1 LDQIYLDAL
10 TLLVE
15 SGRCTKEELE
25 ELTEREAELVAIE
38 VLNWVETQGQD
49 SLVLKSIDDADRDF
63 EVPDVIQLVE
73 DPYYLGHD
81 LWFPIDD
88 VGKPLPG
95 EEKQLYNYWLG
106 KLEELYIKRPNYYH
120 EILVTGAI
128 GTGKTTFMNIVDI
141 MDYTNILSLKEPQRY
156 YGLMPTTD
164 ILFAFFNITKD
175 LAQDVGFAQFNSMLN
190 NSPFFKEHM
199 TLNRRRKEGFQLESP
214 KRIVFGIGSRFTHS
228 LGQAVFNA
236 QIDEANFGI
245 TTVEGKRDVQK
256 SQVVDNY
263 TNLLRRQESRFMRMG
278 KIPGHFKIGSS
289 KQTEADF
296 LEEHIE
302 KSKTRPNT
310 MVIDVTQ
317 YEAKAC
323 RKELYSGMKF
333 NVLLGDISRDPRLI
347 EQGEEIDDALK
358 GSIID
363 VPIEHKS
370 AFEDN
375 IVEALRDIAG
385 KAARPRSAFI
395 LNQQAVRDC
404 ISKSNR
410 PSPWKYNN
418 RADQVPNT
426 IHIDFYDDSDQIAN
440 YLIKEKVFWWNK
452 GTQLPYPYRPR
463 FLAIDTG
470 YVEDAA
476 GIAMCCKAGVR
487 VEKRNDPE
495 TGKEKVYF
503 IQQYYPDFYIRI
515 KGVKEEEF
523 PLYKLTEFVKFLKK
537 EWAINIKAMSTDG
550 HQSKQLRQ
558 DVKRVFP
565 SMDVELQS
573 VDKDDEAFVVMRN
586 VFYTRAFVGLYHD
599 QNMLV
604 ELFDLI
610 HKRAKRTTQTKIIK
624 MLVDHP
630 VIASDKFKGRKDV
643 CDALAGA
650 CNLCSKGDT
659 GISREEVEE
668 SKKEFENVK
677 WDELERKAAEDI
689 EKVMADVDAMNLDD
703 LFKDAGGKQVAGPQI
718 GPTLPPEF
726 RK

>member
-1 LDQIYLDAL
+1 
-10 TLLVE
+10 
-15 SGRCTKEELE
+15 
-25 ELTEREAELVAIE
+25 
-38 VLNWVETQGQD
+38 
-49 SLVLKSIDDADRDF
+49 
-63 EVPDVIQLVE
+63 
-73 DPYYLGHD
+73 
-81 LWFPIDD
+81 
-88 VGKPLPG
+88 
-95 EEKQLYNYWLG
+95 
-106 KLEELYIKRPNYYH
+106 
-120 EILVTGAI
+120 
-128 GTGKTTFMNIVDI
+128 
-141 MDYTNILSLKEPQRY
+141 
-156 YGLMPTTD
+156 
-164 ILFAFFNITKD
+164 
-175 LAQDVGFAQFNSMLN
+175 
-190 NSPFFKEHM
+190 
-199 TLNRRRKEGFQLESP
+199 
-214 KRIVFGIGSRFTHS
+214 
-228 LGQAVFNA
+228 
-236 QIDEANFGI
+236 
-245 TTVEGKRDVQK
+245 
-256 SQVVDNY
+256 
-263 TNLLRRQESRFMRMG
+263 
-278 KIPGHFKIGSS
+278 
-289 KQTEADF
+289 
-296 LEEHIE
+296 
-302 KSKTRPNT
+302 
-310 MVIDVTQ
+310 
-317 YEAKAC
+317 
-323 RKELYSGMKF
+323 
-333 NVLLGDISRDPRLI
+333 
-347 EQGEEIDDALK
+347 
-358 GSIID
+358 
-363 VPIEHKS
+363 
-370 AFEDN
+370 
-375 IVEALRDIAG
+375 
-385 KAARPRSAFI
+385 

-630 VIASDKFKGRKDV
+630 VITSDKFKGRKDV